1 VTIDDSN
8 SEQPGG
14 LDDALAEVGELEAQV
29 EEGAAAAELAI
40 LAEAEQAEEALENL
54 AETVAAEALR
64 AVAEAGSE
72 DEAQEVL
79 EAAALVEAAIEEAEE
94 AVAEEALAEVAAVEE
109 AVAEIEDAV
118 ETELEIAVEAVAE
131 EVELEALKQVVAT
144 EAIEGSLAASS
155 EEEAL
160 AILEEGVAVT
170 EAIEEVQEAVAL
182 EAVAESIEVVEELVA
197 DLVDEDEDEDEEPY
211 VQSPYDRP
219 GRWYVIHSY
228 SGYENKVSSN
238 LKNVVASRQME
249 DKVFEVV
256 IPMED
261 VVEFKGG
268 KKVTVQKKVF
278 PGYLL
283 VRCDLDDDTWGAIR
297 NTPGVTGFVG
307 PGTKPTPLSRRE
319 VENILQVKLEGT
331 ETPTKR
337 SRPRLEYEVDET
349 VRVKEGPFADFSGQI
364 AEINEDQLKLK
375 VLVNIFGRETPVE
388 LEFSQVAKL

>member
-1 VTIDDSN
+1 MTDDTDPEDVPVTVHDT
-8 SEQPGG
+8 
-14 LDDALAEVGELEAQV
+14 V
-29 EEGAAAAELAI
+29 EGAAAPGEP
-40 LAEAEQAEEALENL
+40 
-54 AETVAAEALR
+54 
-64 AVAEAGSE
+64 
-72 DEAQEVL
+72 
-79 EAAALVEAAIEEAEE
+79 
-94 AVAEEALAEVAAVEE
+94 
-109 AVAEIEDAV
+109 
-118 ETELEIAVEAVAE
+118 
-131 EVELEALKQVVAT
+131 
-144 EAIEGSLAASS
+144 
-155 EEEAL
+155 
-160 AILEEGVAVT
+160 
-170 EAIEEVQEAVAL
+170 
-182 EAVAESIEVVEELVA
+182 
-197 DLVDEDEDEDEEPY
+197 DLVLDATAENDTPAGNEGLGWGGDDEEIVP
-211 VQSPYDRP
+211 VESPYDRP
-219 GRWYVIHSY
+219 GRWYVVHTY
-228 SGYENKVSSN
+228 SGYENKVRSN
-238 LKNVVASRQME
+238 MGNVVASRGIE
-249 DKVFEVV
+249 DRVFEVV

-319 VENILQVKLEGT
+319 VENILQVKEEGV
-331 ETPTKR
+331 EAPKR